1 MERRPNYDRI
11 IAEGERRLDR
21 IESQPTRIA
30 RLDAATGE
38 ISESAMRRRI
48 LAEIEFEIRR
58 CGTAAPRALAESL
71 VATLH
76 DAGFAITKRTLP

>member
-1 MERRPNYDRI
+1 MDRRTNYDRI
-11 IAEGERRLDR
+11 IAEGERRIDR
-21 IESQPTRIA
+21 IERRTPIA

-58 CGTAAPRALAESL
+58 CGTATPRALAECL

-76 DAGFAITKRTLP
+76 DAGFAITKRTVK